1 MDRWVYSWDKHRHT
15 GLDQQSLRAAVFA
28 NVTGSIREGNGL
40 SDERDSLD
48 YLGMIQGYQQICN
61 QDKDIP
67 R

>member
-1 MDRWVYSWDKHRHT
+1 M
-15 GLDQQSLRAAVFA
+15 FA
-28 NVTGSIREGNGL
+28 IVTGSIREGNGL